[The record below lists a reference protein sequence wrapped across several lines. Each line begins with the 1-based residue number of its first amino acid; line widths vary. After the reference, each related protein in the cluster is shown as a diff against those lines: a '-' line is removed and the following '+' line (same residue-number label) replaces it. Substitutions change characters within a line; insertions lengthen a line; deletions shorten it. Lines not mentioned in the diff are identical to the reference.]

1 MCVNLRTKFQVS
13 SILDKGGMEV
23 ILPHLPHKN
32 KP

>member
-13 SILDKGGMEV
+13 SILDKGGREA
-23 ILPHLPHKN
+23 ILLHLPPKN